1 MEIMNLLA
9 LLFEIG
15 DKIIQVQMMYLL
27 FIVLGGIGF
36 ILGFWRWW
44 LGAVWLIFLL
54 AIALMQIGETNYLYD
69 AIVVEIGESYIWDS
83 YISIIIGILLNIVG
97 VFTNIFK
104 TKKIILQ

>member
-1 MEIMNLLA
+1 MNLLA